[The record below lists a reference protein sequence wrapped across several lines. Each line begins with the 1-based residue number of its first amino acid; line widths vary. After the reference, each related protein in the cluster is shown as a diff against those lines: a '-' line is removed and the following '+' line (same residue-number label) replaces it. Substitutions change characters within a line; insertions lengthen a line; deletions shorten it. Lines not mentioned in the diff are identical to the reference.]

1 MTWRRVVWL
10 AVLVMSGGLAWPVG
24 AADAPPLRHLRVN
37 GVDLAYV
44 DQGTGAPV
52 VFVHGSFSDL
62 RVWERQRPAVA
73 QSYRF
78 IAYNER
84 DHGPGPW
91 PDEGQHYSAATH
103 AADLAAFLGALQAG
117 PVHLVAHSSGGVVTT
132 LVALDH
138 PDVVRSLTLAEPA
151 IGTLLTDL
159 PEGKSPLDDRA
170 QALAQARTAVTAG
183 DAVQATKGFFE
194 WVNNEGPG
202 AFDRQPE
209 AVRQMFLDNARTLP
223 LLLAAPPPPALSC
236 ATLGGV
242 KAPTLVIEGDHTRR
256 FFSLIDELVVRCIPG
271 SRLVTIAQATHPMF
285 VQQPTAFNEVLLSFL
300 AQH

>member
-1 MTWRRVVWL
+1 MTWRRIVWL

-37 GVDLAYV
+37 GVDLSYV

-52 VFVHGSFSDL
+52 VFVHGSFSDV
-62 RVWERQRPAVA
+62 RIWERQRPAVA
-73 QSYRF
+73 ESYRF

-117 PVHLVAHSSGGVVTT
+117 PVHLVAHSSGGVVAT

-138 PDVVRSLTLAEPA
+138 PDVVRSLTLAEPV
-151 IGTLLTDL
+151 IGTLLEDL
-159 PEGKSPLDDRA
+159 PEGKAPRDDRA
-170 QALAQARTAVTAG
+170 QALAQVRAAVTAG
-183 DAVQATKGFFE
+183 DAVRATKVLFE
-194 WVNNEGPG
+194 WVDNEGPG

-209 AVRQMFLDNARTLP
+209 PVRQMFLDNARTVP

-242 KAPTLVIEGDHTRR
+242 KAPTLVIEGERTRR
-256 FFSLIDELVVRCIPG
+256 FFSLIDEVVVRCIPG
-271 SRLVTIAQATHPMF
+271 SRLATIAQATHPMF
-285 VQQPTAFNEVLLSFL
+285 VQQPAAFNEVLLPFL